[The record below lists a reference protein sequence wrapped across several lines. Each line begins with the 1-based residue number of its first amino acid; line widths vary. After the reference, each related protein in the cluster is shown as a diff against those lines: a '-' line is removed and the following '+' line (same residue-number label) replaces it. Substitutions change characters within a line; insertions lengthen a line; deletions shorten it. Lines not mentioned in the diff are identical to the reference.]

1 MTTSQI
7 TTRQVKSQQ
16 EWFDRIYKEYYKRLY
31 CFAFNMLRDS
41 DACKDILEDVFLMLW
56 NHINE
61 AETFSIKSYLFAS
74 VRNRVVDTK
83 RGDERHKSYSSEY
96 IRQATVYYA
105 DYSEEMAQDRLVE
118 QMLSQL
124 TPPTDQILEMCYLRR
139 MKYSEA
145 AEALGISPN
154 TVKKHISKAL
164 KILRNLYKGEKDT
177 YLE

>member
-1 MTTSQI
+1 
-7 TTRQVKSQQ
+7 
-16 EWFDRIYKEYYKRLY
+16 
-31 CFAFNMLRDS
+31 MLRDS

-74 VRNRVVDTK
+74 VRNRVVDTM
-83 RGDERHKSYSSEY
+83 RGDERHKSYSSED